1 MSPVLAVALH
11 DVEPRSF
18 ARMREIR
25 AWLED
30 RGIDRVTLLVI
41 PAADLHPIGTRAPEL
56 AAWLRGRVAAGD
68 AVAQHGLVH
77 RASGTPPWPRS
88 ALAAWQGGVAAE
100 FPGLSREDAARH
112 VDTGRRLLREID
124 LDPCGFVA
132 PGYAY
137 TRVLRTILE
146 ESHEWYADLRAVRRR
161 DGDVHARAL
170 CLGSSTM
177 IKRTLSPPVIRVAAR
192 VSGEVMRV
200 DIHPA
205 DFDQPSHMST
215 LDRVLRQARDEG
227 RATVTYDELN
237 THPHDAVSADAR
249 DGAAAPLGDPAAPPL
264 GAGAPPGIE
273 AQTGA
278 GAPQM
283 PIA

>member
-18 ARMREIR
+18 ARTREIR
-25 AWLED
+25 AWLAA

-41 PAADLHPIGTRAPEL
+41 PAADLHPIGARAPEL

-100 FPGLSREDAARH
+100 FPGLAREDAARH
-112 VDTGRRLLREID
+112 VDTGRRLLREIE
-124 LDPCGFVA
+124 LDPRGFVA

-200 DIHPA
+200 DVHPA
-205 DFDQPSHMST
+205 DFDQPSHIST

-227 RATVTYDELN
+227 RAVVTYDDLGS
-237 THPHDAVSADAR
+237 HPHYGPSADPR
-249 DGAAAPLGDPAAPPL
+249 DGTGARL
-264 GAGAPPGIE
+264 GAGAQSGP
-273 AQTGA
+273 QA
-278 GAPQM
+278 GAPAPKM